1 MTVSTT
7 ASGVVVSFDPEVGL
21 GAIRR
26 DDGVEVR
33 FHCVEI
39 ADGSRRITVGTAV
52 RFTMLPKLGVVEAA
66 SVTPV

>member
-1 MTVSTT
+1 MGEVATS
-7 ASGVVVSFDPEVGL
+7 SGVVATFDPEVGL
-21 GAIRR
+21 GTIRR

-39 ADGSRRITVGTAV
+39 ADGSRRIAVGTAV
-52 RFTMLPKLGVVEAA
+52 RFRPLPKLGALEAA

>member
-1 MTVSTT
+1 MSVSTT
-7 ASGVVVSFDPEVGL
+7 SSGVVVSFDPELGL

-39 ADGSRRITVGTAV
+39 ADGSRRITVGTTV
-52 RFTMLPKLGVVEAA
+52 RFTILPKLGAVEAA
-66 SVTPV
+66 SVMPV